1 VHQANDIISENYLTQ
16 LKCVQDTFATRSS
29 IDTATK
35 GEITQGLM
43 SLHAFG
49 EQLRFVKGGE
59 ANLPPAFWGQNGD
72 DVGKVKRT
80 LTHLLHGGS
89 EFVEQLHDALY
100 DPARKLSLF
109 GLACALELFGTV
121 KPDEFPPVNGRITK
135 ALRYFGFDVR
145 STSG

>member
-1 VHQANDIISENYLTQ
+1 
-16 LKCVQDTFATRSS
+16 
-29 IDTATK
+29 
-35 GEITQGLM
+35 M